1 MTNYRQI
8 LDDAYSSAEQIQNVD
23 DTFTFSNEVKGYIET
38 IVDKAE
44 NSKAVLAV
52 VITLMAH
59 KIVVPE
65 DDIRYHQKDIGNF
78 SGRTIDSKFI
88 TPFIKEKNFPAMAES
103 GWLTRSLEQKVPY
116 ALNYPGAI
124 KPTSLKNAFLQL
136 INEVQVKGVDAKAI
150 LTYFFVLL
158 IRQRDSHNIDLAK
171 PHSLSISNI
180 IEVLHQHFDYPYQG
194 HGASRLPTLAIYA
207 AYECMMKEVSRFHD
221 KQLCPLESHTSADSQ
236 SGQIGDIQI
245 NNINGEA
252 FEGVEIKHNIE
263 ITKDLVEH
271 AYTKFM
277 SQHTNR
283 YYLLTTA
290 DMSKADWT
298 SIEEEIKS
306 IARKHGCQVIVNG
319 VYTSLKYYLRLLSD
333 PSDFIE
339 HYVNLMKNDENVK
352 YPQQAAWN
360 EIISKLNL

>member
-8 LDDAYSSAEQIQNVD
+8 LDEAYSSAEQVQIVD
-23 DTFTFSNEVKGYIET
+23 ETFTFSNEIKGYIET

-44 NSKAVLAV
+44 NNKAVLAV
-52 VITLMAH
+52 TITLIAH

-88 TPFIKEKNFPAMAES
+88 TPFIKEKNFPAMVES

-116 ALNYPGAI
+116 DLNYPGAI

-136 INEVQVKGVDAKAI
+136 INEVQVNGVDAKSI

-158 IRQRDSHNIDLAK
+158 IRQRDSYNIDLAK

-180 IEVLHQHFDYPYQG
+180 IEVLHQHFDYPYHG

-221 KQLCPLESHTSADSQ
+221 KQLCPLESHTSADSK

-245 NNINGEA
+245 NDINGEA

-263 ITKDLVEH
+263 ITKDMVEH

-290 DMSKADWT
+290 DMSKADWIP
-298 SIEEEIKS
+298 IEEEIKS
-306 IARKHGCQVIVNG
+306 IERKHGCQVIVNG

-339 HYVNLMKNDENVK
+339 CYVNLMKNDENVK
-352 YPQQAAWN
+352 YPQKATWN